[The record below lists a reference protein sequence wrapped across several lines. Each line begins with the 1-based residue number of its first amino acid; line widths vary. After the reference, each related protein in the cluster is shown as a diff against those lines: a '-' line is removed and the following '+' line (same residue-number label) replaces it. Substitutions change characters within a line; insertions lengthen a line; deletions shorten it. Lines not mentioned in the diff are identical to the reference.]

1 MAEGITRSTR
11 SKVAAVSLVFT
22 VVYALFT
29 GGLANAATGPNGAS
43 GTPRAANVGP
53 ARAIPNGAEHRSLQ
67 QNGGFFKDGGVLS
80 YGSARFFGSPTGKR
94 LAAPVVAMAASP
106 DGGGY
111 WLVGADGGVLAYGD
125 ARYFGGTSARRLYA
139 PIVAM
144 APTPGGGGYWLVSMD
159 GGIFTFGDARYYGS
173 AAEKPLPAPIVGFAP
188 TPDGRGYWLV
198 ASHGEVYAFGDAGY
212 YGSLGATNLHN
223 IPIVAIAS
231 SYDGRG
237 YWVVQGG
244 GEVIPYGDAPRL
256 GQMPRGHPPV
266 SGIAVT
272 SDGRGYWLLCGNGEV
287 DAFGDAP
294 NLGGNNTA
302 VPRPPISAV
311 VADPAGPG
319 YWLLDAEAFAVSLT
333 HPDAASHQIVD
344 IAASQLG
351 PSKDGGNYCNPYGPC
366 EEWCALFATWVW
378 EKAGIRIPRFAFVG
392 DVYNWA
398 RKHASVVRATVRP
411 VPGELVLYGTGPQ
424 TVATSPHMGVVAQ
437 VWPNGA
443 VDTVEGDSGPG
454 PGDWTSVLVNG
465 PFLPAQSFF
474 HNGTPI
480 YAYAAP

>member
-11 SKVAAVSLVFT
+11 SKVAAVSLVFA
-22 VVYALFT
+22 VVCALFT
-29 GGLANAATGPNGAS
+29 GGLANATTGPHGTS

-53 ARAIPNGAEHRSLQ
+53 AQASPNSAEHPSLQ
-67 QNGGFFKDGGVLS
+67 QNGGFFKDGGVLT

-106 DGGGY
+106 DGSGY

-125 ARYFGGTSARRLYA
+125 ARYFGGTSARQLYA
-139 PIVAM
+139 PIVDM
-144 APTPGGGGYWLVSMD
+144 APTPDGGGYWLVSMD
-159 GGIFTFGDARYYGS
+159 GGIFAFGDARYYGS
-173 AAEKPLPAPIVGFAP
+173 TVEKPLPAPIVGSAP

-212 YGSLGATNLHN
+212 YGSLGASNLHN

-237 YWVVQGG
+237 YWIVQGG
-244 GEVIPYGDAPRL
+244 GEVIAYGDAPRL

-272 SDGRGYWLLCGNGEV
+272 PDGRGYWLLCGNGEV

-311 VADPAGPG
+311 VADPAGAG
-319 YWLLDAEAFAVSLT
+319 YWLLDADAFTVSLT

-351 PSKDGGNYCNPYGPC
+351 PSKEGGNYCNPYGPC
-366 EEWCALFATWVW
+366 EEWSALFATWVW
-378 EKAGIRIPRFAFVG
+378 EKAGIRIPRYPFVG

-398 RKHASVVRATVRP
+398 RKHTSVARATVRP
-411 VPGELVLYGTGPQ
+411 YRANWCCTGP
-424 TVATSPHMGVVAQ
+424 A
-437 VWPNGA
+437 PNGGHVA
-443 VDTVEGDSGPG
+443 PYGSGGPG
-454 PGDWTSVLVNG
+454 LAERG
-465 PFLPAQSFF
+465 
-474 HNGTPI
+474 HRHR
-480 YAYAAP
+480 